1 MEYRQQS
8 ERYSDEMDVKIYG
21 TGFVVYRVN
30 NVSENAF
37 SQVPILADGKCYLT
51 VNTQNPYELAL
62 YFYK

>member
-1 MEYRQQS
+1 
-8 ERYSDEMDVKIYG
+8 MDVKIYG